1 MTALLIHHNIL
12 YETIVSM
19 FKLVISFFFAINLSL
34 ISFSTSPCSQ
44 DISHVLSFA
53 TGELVFIFLRE
64 DGERN
69 ELDKVFMRHASL
81 KNAVFYIV

>member
-1 MTALLIHHNIL
+1 MRQLFPCLNQQLA
-12 YETIVSM
+12 
-19 FKLVISFFFAINLSL
+19 FFAINLSM
-34 ISFSTSPCSQ
+34 ISFSTSLCSQ
-44 DISHVLSFA
+44 DISHVFSSSSE
-53 TGELVFIFLRE
+53 ELAFIFLRE